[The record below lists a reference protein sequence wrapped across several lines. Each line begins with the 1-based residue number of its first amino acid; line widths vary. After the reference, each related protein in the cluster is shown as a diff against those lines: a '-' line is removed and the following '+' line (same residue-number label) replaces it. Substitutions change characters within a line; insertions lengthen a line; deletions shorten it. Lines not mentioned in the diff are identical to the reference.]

1 MNYRMEMPYK
11 LPIPRL
17 RRERR
22 ESSGRRTSQACD
34 SCRQRKIKC
43 DGNRPTCS
51 LCHAQGLDNCFYSDA
66 KAVRQQRELEL
77 MKRKIENYEEMFRNI
92 LGELEV
98 STADQVAKALKSPC
112 GAYSEGHQNRPS
124 SISSS
129 SSIGSL
135 DAIDVVKEDLN
146 RSEKSRATGHMGKNS
161 EVTWMQ
167 RLDSEATK
175 HSDREAPPNMI
186 PRHQLPID
194 DSIASMNYNLDYQTI
209 SNLNVTNAFILP
221 PKLLADQLFQIYLT
235 KVDISFPFIR
245 RDLFIV
251 QYDRCYSGGLINPG
265 RKWLAIFN
273 MIFAIGSWK
282 IIGIAVRSSIALG
295 LNLQQKT
302 GEHDLKSDEARKLLW
317 WSIFRLENVLSVM
330 TGRIS
335 CLGSAFCSTPP
346 PLLGPVLESGGPDT
360 HPSTNTP
367 QWTIVLGKRE
377 LAFQRNILQSLT
389 PSLPLYLFYMVDLS
403 LIAHTITNEVYAID
417 SSRGG
422 RARVESR
429 IEFYSKKMDYWIST
443 LHPSFSFEDNQG
455 NLQLRISSPF
465 QISLALNYYSARIML
480 NRPCLNSHVFGKKSS
495 PQPSRSRFTNTT
507 ALNCLRASLAVMAL
521 LPDQPDLV
529 WCYEVLQWWDL
540 LHILTQATVVLLLHI
555 SIGPIPTR
563 SGEKAVY
570 VESSDLVWTRTK
582 KGLSWLHCLGR
593 TSEAARRAFQ
603 FFSSCIGRLAPAND
617 LDLSGIPSTF
627 GSFQTSRD
635 PNFPWL
641 RDSPEENAMAPQ
653 QEVQA
658 LNDRE
663 FSKWIESPNL
673 SRYGNIHDDTRSQD
687 SEENLSS
694 LSIISSTSA
703 VLDAD
708 TDMSELISNSDTNI
722 DDLLM
727 SM

>member
-1 MNYRMEMPYK
+1 
-11 LPIPRL
+11 
-17 RRERR
+17 
-22 ESSGRRTSQACD
+22 
-34 SCRQRKIKC
+34 
-43 DGNRPTCS
+43 
-51 LCHAQGLDNCFYSDA
+51 
-66 KAVRQQRELEL
+66 
-77 MKRKIENYEEMFRNI
+77 
-92 LGELEV
+92 
-98 STADQVAKALKSPC
+98 
-112 GAYSEGHQNRPS
+112 
-124 SISSS
+124 
-129 SSIGSL
+129 
-135 DAIDVVKEDLN
+135 
-146 RSEKSRATGHMGKNS
+146 
-161 EVTWMQ
+161 
-167 RLDSEATK
+167 
-175 HSDREAPPNMI
+175 
-186 PRHQLPID
+186 
-194 DSIASMNYNLDYQTI
+194 
-209 SNLNVTNAFILP
+209 
-221 PKLLADQLFQIYLT
+221 
-235 KVDISFPFIR
+235 
-245 RDLFIV
+245 
-251 QYDRCYSGGLINPG
+251 
-265 RKWLAIFN
+265 
-273 MIFAIGSWK
+273 
-282 IIGIAVRSSIALG
+282 
-295 LNLQQKT
+295 
-302 GEHDLKSDEARKLLW
+302 
-317 WSIFRLENVLSVM
+317 M

-417 SSRGG
+417 SSRAG

-429 IEFYSKKMDYWIST
+429 IEFYSKKMDYWIPT

-727 SM
+727 SMVGSNASWTASSGSLESLEQLHTSETYLQ